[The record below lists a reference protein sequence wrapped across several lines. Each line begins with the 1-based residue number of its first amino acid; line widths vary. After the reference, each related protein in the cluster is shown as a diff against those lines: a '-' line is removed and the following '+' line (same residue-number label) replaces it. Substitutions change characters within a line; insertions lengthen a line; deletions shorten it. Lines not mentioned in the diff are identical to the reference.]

1 MLEEIAIIA
10 LAIFN
15 QFSFINAEQ
24 NRNVFLAQFVD
35 FDDISQTG
43 SITSGQD
50 MWGEDAV
57 REGGL
62 EILPEKTKSA
72 DLDINAV
79 SAFAMDAG
87 TDYPLYDKNSK
98 KKMSIASLSKIMTA
112 VVVLENKSLDETVT
126 ISSQSVATF
135 GDKRNLVAGEKIK
148 LEDLLQ
154 VMIIDSN
161 NAAAVALAE
170 HTGGSVENFVDMMN
184 QKAEVLGLKG
194 TKFVNPTGLDAE
206 GEDNYSTAFDLVQ
219 LIDYA
224 LGQDRLWEISRT
236 SEVTVFSLDKKQ
248 THYVKNTDEL
258 LGQLDNIYGGKTGYT
273 VEAGECLALITE
285 TADKKHKVV
294 SVVLNAEDRFSEMKK
309 LTSWVFDV
317 YAWGL

>member
-1 MLEEIAIIA
+1 MLQEIAIIA

-15 QFSFINAEQ
+15 QFNFINAEQ
-24 NRNVFLAQFVD
+24 NRDVFLAQFVD
-35 FDDISQTG
+35 FGDVSQSG
-43 SITSGQD
+43 GIKGGQD
-50 MWGEDAV
+50 IWEKDATQKSK
-57 REGGL
+57 L

-72 DLDINAV
+72 DLDIKAV
-79 SAFAMDAG
+79 AAFAMDAG

-112 VVVLENKSLDETVT
+112 VVVLENKSLDEAVI
-126 ISSQSVATF
+126 ISPRAIATF
-135 GDKRNLVAGEKIK
+135 GDKKGMVVGEKIK
-148 LEDLLQ
+148 LEDLLRI
-154 VMIIDSN
+154 MIIDSN

-184 QKAEVLGLKG
+184 KKAEAMGLKG
-194 TKFVNPTGLDAE
+194 TKFVNPSGLDVE
-206 GEDNYSTAFDLVQ
+206 GEDNYSTAYELVQ

-224 LGQDRLWEISRT
+224 LDRDTLWEISRT
-236 SEVTVFSLDKKQ
+236 KEATVFSLDKKQ
-248 THYVKNTDEL
+248 KHYVKNTDEL
-258 LGQLDNIYGGKTGYT
+258 LEQLDNIYGGKTGYT

-294 SVVLNAEDRFSEMKK
+294 AVVLNAEDRFTEMKR
-309 LTSWVFDV
+309 LTTWVFDV